1 MPLFAGASRDELR
14 RVYLDAWARDR
25 GALPL
30 TPVQAQVAAVIRE
43 HPEYHDWLE
52 RGEAALSE
60 EFTPARGLPNPF
72 LHLGMHLALRDQVAT
87 DRPAGIRAAA
97 ERLARRGGSR
107 HEAEHAMMEAL
118 GSTLWEA
125 QRSGTAPDER
135 LYLERIL
142 RLAGTP

>member
-14 RVYLDAWARDR
+14 RVYLDAWTRDR
-25 GALPL
+25 AAMPL

-43 HPEYHDWLE
+43 HPEYHGWLE

-72 LHLGMHLALRDQVAT
+72 LHLGMHLALREQVAT

-97 ERLARRGGSR
+97 ERLAVRSGSR

-118 GSTLWEA
+118 GATLWEA
-125 QRSGTAPDER
+125 QRSGAAPDER
-135 LYLERIL
+135 VYLERIL
-142 RLAGTP
+142 RLSGTP